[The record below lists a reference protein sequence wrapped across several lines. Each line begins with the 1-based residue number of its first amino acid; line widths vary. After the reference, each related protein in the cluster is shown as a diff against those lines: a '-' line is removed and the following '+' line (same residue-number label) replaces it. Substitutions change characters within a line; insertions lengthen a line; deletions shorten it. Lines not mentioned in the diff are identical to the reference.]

1 MVVAFCLHPASN
13 CPRSSLQRSSEFATW
28 LPSEFPM
35 SNGSL
40 HVTMTI
46 LVFHLFKLQSFA
58 SLDYL
63 FLLLCT
69 RAKIGMEPSIKEEG
83 MWKIKIANT
92 KTISLT
98 TNLTGSR
105 DMWHRESFENRMIF
119 LLLERPVFFNKLLK
133 MLTLCLAYFKDQLTD
148 R

>member
-1 MVVAFCLHPASN
+1 MIFKISKLKIIEIRQRNAFSITTGMFFIYYIANLNCPGIPGKSPECFGNSRSREIEIVREIPNPNQFVIEFTVVPFCLHPVSN

-58 SLDYL
+58 SRLPFFIAL
-63 FLLLCT
+63 H
-69 RAKIGMEPSIKEEG
+69 PSQ
-83 MWKIKIANT
+83 
-92 KTISLT
+92 
-98 TNLTGSR
+98 
-105 DMWHRESFENRMIF
+105 NRHGAIH
-119 LLLERPVFFNKLLK
+119 
-133 MLTLCLAYFKDQLTD
+133 
-148 R
+148 